1 MDVHSIDEI
10 AGGLPLLTVGPG
22 TTQADFMTAM
32 RPLGVA
38 NGCVASLLR
47 YTGQV
52 PWERHPQDEQ
62 VFVLKGAIHLTLL
75 HDAGP
80 EQILIEAGNFVVIPA
95 GVWHHPMPAPEATS
109 FAVTSMVG
117 TEHSV
122 AQDPRA
128 A

>member
-10 AGGLPLLTVGPG
+10 AGSLPLLTVGPG

-52 PWERHPQDEQ
+52 PGR
-62 VFVLKGAIHLTLL
+62 
-75 HDAGP
+75 AGFRAEGRDP
-80 EQILIEAGNFVVIPA
+80 PDPA
-95 GVWHHPMPAPEATS
+95 A
-109 FAVTSMVG
+109 
-117 TEHSV
+117 
-122 AQDPRA
+122 
-128 A
+128 